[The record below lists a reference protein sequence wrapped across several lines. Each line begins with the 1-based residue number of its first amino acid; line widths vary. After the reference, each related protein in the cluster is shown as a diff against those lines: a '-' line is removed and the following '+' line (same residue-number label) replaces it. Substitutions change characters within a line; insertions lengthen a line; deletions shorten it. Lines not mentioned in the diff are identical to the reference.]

1 MELMSDTKT
10 KQGEKML
17 KKIIVIGAFLG
28 LFSGCVGVDP
38 QGRGYS
44 FAIPMSMVNST
55 LAEKFPV
62 DRQLK
67 YGIVSGTLNISNP
80 NILGQKGK
88 DKLGVG
94 TAFKFTNFLIPN
106 GISGDIQ
113 LASGVSYDAKSQNL
127 FLKNPMVS
135 RIKFQNQSLMKNLPN
150 GIQNA
155 IGTIIAETIAKKPI
169 YNLKKASSVS
179 GLVRGIDVRNGQIF
193 VTFGL

>member
-1 MELMSDTKT
+1 
-10 KQGEKML
+10 ML
-17 KKIIVIGAFLG
+17 KKIVIIGVFLG
-28 LFSGCVGVDP
+28 FFSGCVGVDP

-44 FAIPMSMVNST
+44 VAIPMNMVNST
-55 LAEKFPV
+55 LSEKFPV
-62 DRQLK
+62 DRKLQ

-80 NILGQKGK
+80 NILGQEGK

-106 GISGDIQ
+106 GVSGSIN

-127 FLKNPMVS
+127 FLKNPMVNS
-135 RIKFQNQSLMKNLPN
+135 IKFQNQSLMKNLPN
-150 GIQNA
+150 GIQNV

-169 YNLKKASSVS
+169 YNLKKTTSVS
-179 GLVRGIDVRNGQIF
+179 GLVKGIDVRNGQIF

>member
-1 MELMSDTKT
+1 
-10 KQGEKML
+10 ML
-17 KKIIVIGAFLG
+17 KKIVMIGAFLG

-44 FAIPMSMVNST
+44 IAIPMNIVNST

-62 DRQLK
+62 DKKLS

-94 TAFKFTNFLIPN
+94 TTFKFSNFLIPD
-106 GISGDIQ
+106 GISGTIN
-113 LASGVSYDAKSQNL
+113 LASGVSYDANTQNL
-127 FLKNPMVS
+127 FLKNPIVNT
-135 RIKFQNQSLMKNLPN
+135 IKFQNQSLMKNLPD

-155 IGTIIAETIAKKPI
+155 IGMIIAETIAKKPI
-169 YNLKKASSVS
+169 YNLKKASSIS
-179 GLVRGIDVRNGQIF
+179 GLVKGIDVRNGQIF
-193 VTFGL
+193 LTFGL

>member
-1 MELMSDTKT
+1 
-10 KQGEKML
+10 ML
-17 KKIIVIGAFLG
+17 KKILIVGLFLG
-28 LFSGCVGVDP
+28 LLSGCVGVDP

-44 FAIPMSMVNST
+44 VAIPMGMVNST

-62 DRQLK
+62 DRKLK

-106 GISGDIQ
+106 GISGSID
-113 LASGVSYDAKSQNL
+113 LASGVRYDAKSRNL
-127 FLKNPMVS
+127 FLKNPMVDA
-135 RIKFQNQSLMKNLPN
+135 IKFQNQSLLKNLPN
-150 GIQNA
+150 GIQNV

-169 YNLKKASSVS
+169 YNLSKTGTMS
-179 GLVRGIDVRNGQIF
+179 GFVNGIDIRNGQIF